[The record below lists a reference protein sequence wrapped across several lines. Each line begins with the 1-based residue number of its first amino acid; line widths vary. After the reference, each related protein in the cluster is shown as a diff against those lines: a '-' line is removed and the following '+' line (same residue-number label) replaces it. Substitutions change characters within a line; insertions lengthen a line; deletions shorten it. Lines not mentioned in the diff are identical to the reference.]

1 MTKRILTSGR
11 GGRLLWGGGEE
22 LARWGGGGG
31 SEGREKDSK
40 TQGELSRQRGK
51 LGLTRDG
58 RQDVCVRGWRVS
70 RCHGEGDFEPSWSG
84 QGLTYASLGRIQ
96 VALVVKNPSARA
108 GDIRDLGLIP
118 GLGRS
123 PGGEHGS
130 PLQYSFLENPMDRGA
145 WQAIVHRVAK
155 SQSQLKW
162 LSTHV
167 DIGSGVVSWEQR
179 KFARAHKIEVT
190 QSDFCF

>member
-31 SEGREKDSK
+31 SEGGEKDSK
-40 TQGELSRQRGK
+40 IQGELSRQRGE

-123 PGGEHGS
+123 PGGEHGN
-130 PLQYSFLENPMDRGA
+130 PLQYSCLENPMDRGA

-179 KFARAHKIEVT
+179 KFARAHKIGVT
-190 QSDFCF
+190 QSDFRF